1 MTLIIIKIVLIIIAA
16 ICKAAV
22 DTVTH
27 HPHTSRLWGE
37 FWDLK
42 IKRTYVPFTKYKFDG
57 WHLSNSLMI
66 VCFIVISKLHNSIEW
81 YYDIPV
87 SGTIFILVFNL
98 FYNKIFQYKKSVR

>member
-27 HPHTSRLWGE
+27 HPHTSRLWGN

-42 IKRTYVPFTKYKFDG
+42 IKKSFVPFTKYKLDG
-57 WHLSNSLMI
+57 WHLCNSLMI
-66 VCFIVISKLHNSIEW
+66 TCFICAATCGTIMKW
-81 YYDIPV
+81 YYDIPIL
-87 SGTIFILVFNL
+87 GTVFILVFNL
-98 FYNKIFQYKKSVR
+98 FYNSIFQYKKVVR